1 MKLFQSN
8 YFMGLDISKVDKVY
22 YNYVC
27 DKAVF
32 FHPNLV
38 SDSGIIDFP
47 VKNCDIFVMN
57 LKAILVTPGDK
68 ILHRFRHHNRFNTKG
83 IIIDDISGAYTT
95 YFLSGKNDQALILS
109 PQYGIVSVSW
119 HDDDNRFITTIDNTT
134 SDVKT
139 VAVE

>member
-32 FHPNLV
+32 FHPDLV
-38 SDSGIIDFP
+38 SDSSIIDFP
-47 VKNCDIFVMN
+47 VKNCDIFIMS

-68 ILHRFRHHNRFNTKG
+68 ILHHFKHFNRFKTSG

-109 PQYGIVSVSW
+109 PQYGIVNISW
-119 HDDDNRFITTIDNTT
+119 YDDDNKFVTMINNETGET
-134 SDVKT
+134 KT
-139 VAVE
+139 VAID